1 MQMMKSPKEMSSMEL
16 PQDSDGEAEF
26 DEEGEQGCV
35 CGNAGR
41 GIA

>member
-16 PQDSDGEAEF
+16 PQGSDEEAEF
-26 DEEGEQGCV
+26 DEEGERGCV
-35 CGNAGR
+35 CGNAGS